1 MKISFKI
8 LLMFAII
15 FQTSCSKNVDKS
27 VIEET
32 DIELQMIQLYQ
43 EGYEEL
49 IDGDVL
55 YAAQK
60 FNDAELIFPQSR
72 WAPKAALMAAYAY
85 YSQDYYSDAI
95 YEAER
100 YLKKYPNHSDND
112 YAHFILAMC
121 YYENIV
127 DEKRDLDPLLKAK
140 KEFEIILEKYP
151 ETDFAMDATFKIE
164 LIIDRL
170 AGKEMFIARHYL
182 KSEKWIPAINRYK
195 TVVNNYETTV
205 YIEEALHRL
214 VEINYRIGLIG
225 ESKKYAEILGYNYQ
239 SGDWYKSTYKVFNK
253 DYEYNEKKAAKLK
266 KKEKRRIFSRFKK
279 RFKKIFN

>member
-1 MKISFKI
+1 
-8 LLMFAII
+8 MFAII

-49 IDGDVL
+49 INGDVL

-121 YYENIV
+121 YYENII

>member
-121 YYENIV
+121 YYENII

-140 KEFEIILEKYP
+140 KEFEIILEKYQVP
-151 ETDFAMDATFKIE
+151 TKI
-164 LIIDRL
+164 
-170 AGKEMFIARHYL
+170 G
-182 KSEKWIPAINRYK
+182 
-195 TVVNNYETTV
+195 
-205 YIEEALHRL
+205 
-214 VEINYRIGLIG
+214 
-225 ESKKYAEILGYNYQ
+225 
-239 SGDWYKSTYKVFNK
+239 
-253 DYEYNEKKAAKLK
+253 
-266 KKEKRRIFSRFKK
+266 
-279 RFKKIFN
+279 

>member
-1 MKISFKI
+1 
-8 LLMFAII
+8 
-15 FQTSCSKNVDKS
+15 
-27 VIEET
+27 
-32 DIELQMIQLYQ
+32 
-43 EGYEEL
+43 
-49 IDGDVL
+49 
-55 YAAQK
+55 
-60 FNDAELIFPQSR
+60 
-72 WAPKAALMAAYAY
+72 
-85 YSQDYYSDAI
+85 
-95 YEAER
+95 
-100 YLKKYPNHSDND
+100 
-112 YAHFILAMC
+112 
-121 YYENIV
+121 
-127 DEKRDLDPLLKAK
+127 
-140 KEFEIILEKYP
+140 
-151 ETDFAMDATFKIE
+151 
-164 LIIDRL
+164 
-170 AGKEMFIARHYL
+170 MFIARHYL